1 MRPKQEKEIRF
12 FVDAML
18 GNIAKKLR
26 VLGYDSKYFSDIDDE
41 QLINEARRE
50 NRTIISKDEELVKKA
65 QKLEMK
71 PVFITKNNE
80 ICQFLEIIH
89 QTKLSISQINGDS
102 ARCPKCNSVTESVE
116 KIAIKEKVPTKV
128 YEEND
133 YFWECKNC
141 SKVYWE
147 GIHIKNLQKF
157 VSEVNERL
165 Q

>member
-41 QLINEARRE
+41 QLINDARRE

-71 PVFITKNNE
+71 PVFITKNDE

-133 YFWECKNC
+133 YFWKCKNC

-147 GIHIKNLQKF
+147 GTHIKNLQKF

>member
-1 MRPKQEKEIRF
+1 MHLRQEKEIRF

-41 QLINEARRE
+41 QLINEARKE
-50 NRTIISKDEELVKKA
+50 NRIIISKDGKLVKKA

-71 PVFITKNNE
+71 PVFITKNDE
-80 ICQFLEIIH
+80 IDQFLEITS

-102 ARCPKCNSVTESVE
+102 ARCVKCNSITELVE
-116 KIAIKEKVPTKV
+116 KTTVKEKVPVKV
-128 YEEND
+128 YETND
-133 YFWECKNC
+133 YFWKCKNC

-147 GIHIKNLQKF
+147 GTHIKNLQKF